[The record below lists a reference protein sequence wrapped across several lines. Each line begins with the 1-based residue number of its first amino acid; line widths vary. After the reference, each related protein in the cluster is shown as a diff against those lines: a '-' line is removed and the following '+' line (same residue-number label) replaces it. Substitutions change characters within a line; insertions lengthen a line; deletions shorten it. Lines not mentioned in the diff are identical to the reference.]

1 MNKRGLQIVMVLLGA
16 IPVLTGIIGMFGLS
30 DPLYASAGI
39 PANAVLDS
47 NLRFFGGVWLGLGLS
62 LYWIIPNMEK

>member
-1 MNKRGLQIVMVLLGA
+1 MLVNFLRPKQDRYQGMNKRGLQIVMVLLGA

-47 NLRFFGGVWLGLGLS
+47 NLRFLAACG
-62 LYWIIPNMEK
+62 